1 MVLFTYHR
9 FPTISEEGPYTG
21 LVPGLPALA
30 RSVTWR
36 FLHSDTQVTDLLR
49 AFLDFTQAVLNPALS
64 LTFQACFVIVIAG
77 VREVA
82 SAEGR

>member
-1 MVLFTYHR
+1 MVLFTYHG

-36 FLHSDTQVTDLLR
+36 FPRSDTQVTDLLR
-49 AFLDFTQAVLNPALS
+49 AFATLLSDFARAVGPPLRVYRQQP
-64 LTFQACFVIVIAG
+64 
-77 VREVA
+77 
-82 SAEGR
+82 